1 MAQTRARGGEK
12 KSGDARSGAAAAPGA
27 PRLPLWAW
35 LGGAASLVGACGAS
49 GALVWNHFTG
59 RYLPGCG
66 PQSGCA
72 SIENHPMGRF
82 PLPGTLAE
90 WAGFAWWPASFLGFT
105 FFAAV
110 LAAWV
115 VLARR
120 VPVALRVVVWLG
132 VGASVVYVGAIV
144 HAVSGG
150 KAFCQYC
157 VASHAANFL
166 LLAFMEVGVMA
177 WKRSMAA
184 GSVGRLGRGGWLVPA
199 AVGAAVFFGA
209 SGALAHAERGKVSR
223 ERAASEAARAEAE
236 RALIEQAERARAQ
249 QPAREETWNFGPQ
262 GFTGR
267 WRQGPEQAQ
276 VRIVIISGYQCPQ
289 CKRIEGEAQALR
301 AKHGDRIS
309 LSHKH
314 YVYNAD
320 CNKYLNG
327 ATLHSNGCW
336 AARAAETAG
345 ILRGNEGFWQMHKWL
360 FERGGGFTDDV
371 LNAALVEM
379 GYDPKVFIPVMM
391 SDGSLRP
398 VLADIDEA
406 FALGISG
413 TPMVVING
421 IEFKGW
427 EAPRALERTVEAL
440 LATNPPAA
448 TSANDR
454 PVLAREKYVADWRD
468 ETVRAQPADSV
479 RRVRGAADAPV
490 EVVVYGDLQEPNT
503 AKIDAQLR
511 EWIDLPADRGGKP
524 IRYVFRHYPGD
535 KSCNS
540 RLPRTFFEHGCLTA
554 RAAEAA
560 GLLGGDEAYWKM
572 HVWLLSHAQGMGMD
586 AVRRGAAEVGLDADA
601 LVSALIDPRVNA
613 AIQEDIA
620 AAVALGV
627 GQIPCIYVNGKFV
640 KRWWRENDNVMERIV
655 DEAAATAR

>member
-1 MAQTRARGGEK
+1 MAQSRVREGAKNPGN
-12 KSGDARSGAAAAPGA
+12 ARSGAGA
-27 PRLPLWAW
+27 PVGPLRLPLWAW
-35 LGGAASLVGACGAS
+35 LGGATSLLAACGAS
-49 GALVWNHFTG
+49 GALVWKHFTG
-59 RYLPGCG
+59 KYLPGCG
-66 PQSGCA
+66 PESGCA
-72 SIENHPMGRF
+72 SIENHPLGKF
-82 PLPGTLAE
+82 ALPSALAD

-105 FFAAV
+105 FFVAL
-110 LAAWV
+110 LAAWLV
-115 VLARR
+115 CAWR
-120 VPVALRVVVWLG
+120 VPRVLRLAVWAG
-132 VGASVVYVGAIV
+132 IAASVVYIGAIV
-144 HAVSGG
+144 HALSGG

-166 LLAFMEVGVMA
+166 LLAFMEIGMMA
-177 WKRSMAA
+177 GKRSMAGGAA
-184 GSVGRLGRGGWLVPA
+184 GRAPQGGWLGPA
-199 AVGAAVFFGA
+199 VVGVAVLVGA
-209 SGALAHAERGKVSR
+209 SGALARAERGKVLR
-223 ERAASEAARAEAE
+223 ERETSEAARADAE
-236 RALIEQAERARAQ
+236 RALIAQAERARAQ
-249 QPAREETWNFGPQ
+249 QPARDETWNFGPQ

-267 WRQGPEQAQ
+267 WRKGPESAP

-301 AKHGDRIS
+301 AKHGDRVS

-345 ILRGNEGFWQMHKWL
+345 ILRGNDGFWQMHAWL
-360 FERGGGFTDDV
+360 FDRGGGFTDEV
-371 LNAALVEM
+371 FNAALVEM
-379 GYDPKVFIPVMM
+379 GYDPKVFVPVMM

-398 VLADIDEA
+398 VQADIDEG

-440 LATNPPAA
+440 LATDPPAA

-468 ETVRAQPADSV
+468 ETVRAQPADTV
-479 RRVRGAADAPV
+479 RRVRGSEDAPV
-490 EVVVYGDLQEPNT
+490 EVVVFGDLQEPNT

-511 EWIDLPADRGGKP
+511 EWLDLPSDRGGKP
-524 IRYVFRHYPGD
+524 VRYVFRHYPGD
-535 KSCNS
+535 KTCNT

-560 GLLGGDEAYWKM
+560 GLLGGDDAYWRM
-572 HVWLLSHAQGMGMD
+572 HVWLLQNQQGMGME
-586 AVRRGAAEVGLDADA
+586 AVRRAATETGLDAEA
-601 LVSALIDPRVNA
+601 LISALINPRVNA
-613 AIQEDIA
+613 AIQEDIN

-640 KRWWRENDNVMERIV
+640 RRWWRENDNVMERII
-655 DEAAATAR
+655 DEAAATPR